1 MEKTNADDTNNFSSK
16 NTKKSEKD
24 YKIIGNE
31 LRTRQLT
38 NTGSKFGKYSE
49 FIVGKKGIAA
59 FLKYEFLT
67 CTFSNC
73 PGALGIFLRGIFYRF
88 LFKKVGR
95 GISFGRNITV
105 RHPNKIVIG
114 NNVVIDDNC
123 MLDAKG
129 VSNKGIEI
137 KDGVFIGR
145 NTILSCKDGNI
156 TLGENTNIGFNCELC
171 SANDLNIGKNTL
183 IAAYVYFVAGD
194 HTYNVTDKPVIEQI
208 GRSQGINVGE
218 NCWFGVKATVF
229 DGVNIGNDVIIGAS
243 AVVNTDI
250 PSFSIAVGIPAKVI
264 KSRL

>member
-1 MEKTNADDTNNFSSK
+1 MEKTNKDEINNLNLK
-16 NTKKSEKD
+16 NTEKISKD

-31 LRTRQLT
+31 LRTKQLSGK
-38 NTGSKFGKYSE
+38 GSKFGKYSE

-67 CTFSNC
+67 CTFSDW
-73 PGALGIFLRGIFYRF
+73 PGAFGIFLRSIFFRF
-88 LFKKVGR
+88 LFKKVGK
-95 GISFGRNITV
+95 GVSFGKNITI

-123 MLDAKG
+123 VLDAKG
-129 VSNKGIEI
+129 TDNKGIMI

-156 TLGENTNIGFNCELC
+156 TLDENTNIGFNSELC

-194 HTYNVTDKPVIEQI
+194 HTYNITDKPVIEQI
-208 GRSQGINVGE
+208 GRSQGINIGE
-218 NCWFGVKATVF
+218 NCWFGVKSTVF